1 MSIHNAPQFPGKEKA
16 NNPFFRHA
24 MPFYIPSF
32 PKPGSFVQGIKVVV
46 RRWRIMGWKKKING
60 DR

>member
-46 RRWRIMGWKKKING
+46 RRWRIMGWKKKN
-60 DR
+60 